1 MKFYV
6 FEVTTYINPVGDK
19 TEKYAVTPKDDEY
32 QAEILF
38 HDKISA
44 AMKDTNTA
52 TSFVFVKSELNVE
65 VPELS
70 RRYVNP
76 ATVPTPEPEEEE
88 NPIVVGG

>member
-6 FEVTTYINPVGDK
+6 FEVTTYIEPVGGK
-19 TEKYAVTPKDDEY
+19 NEKYAVTPKDDEY

-44 AMKDTNTA
+44 AMKDSNTA
-52 TSFVFVKSELNVE
+52 SSFVFVKSELDVAI
-65 VPELS
+65 PELD

-76 ATVPTPEPEEEE
+76 ATIPTPEPAEEE

>member
-6 FEVTTYINPVGDK
+6 FEVTNYIEPVNGK
-19 TEKYAVTPKDDEY
+19 MSKYAVTEKEDEV

-38 HDKISA
+38 HDKLSA

-52 TSFVFVKSELNVE
+52 NSFVFVKSELDVA
-65 VPELS
+65 VPELD

-76 ATVPTPEPEEEE
+76 ATLTPAEPET
-88 NPIVVGG
+88 P